1 MAAPSAWSGQVEET
15 VPARPRLDY
24 WLAQRHPALSRTQ
37 IQRLIRS
44 QQVSVDGRAARAS
57 VRLQPGQTV
66 TLARTELPRAEPL
79 PSYPLALDVL
89 YEDAALAIVNKPAGL
104 VMHPAPGHP
113 QRTLANAVMHRW
125 PDLQGNPDRTRP
137 GIVHRLDKDTSGLVV
152 IAKTHRT
159 LHALQDQFKQRR
171 VRKTYLT
178 LVDGF
183 LEPRAG
189 AIDVPLG
196 RHPRHRQRQ
205 AAFPAEDGAVRPGA
219 RPARS
224 LYRVTRYL
232 QRLAPSGTRPFSL
245 VEVEPETGRTHQIR
259 VHMAYLGHP
268 VVGDATY
275 GLRKPRLALSRHF
288 LHAAG
293 LAFQHPVRGQSM
305 QFRSSLPNDLAAC
318 VRALTEAR

>member
-1 MAAPSAWSGQVEET
+1 MAVPAAWSGQVEAAT
-15 VPARPRLDY
+15 ARPRLDY
-24 WLAQRHPALSRTQ
+24 WLAQRHPALSRTR

-44 QQVSVDGRAARAS
+44 EQVSVDGRAARAS
-57 VRLQPGQTV
+57 IRLQPGQTV
-66 TLARTELPRAEPL
+66 TLARTELPRAEEPL
-79 PSYPLALDVL
+79 PSYPLALNVI
-89 YEDAALAIVNKPAGL
+89 YEDAALAVIDKPAGL

-125 PDLQGNPDRTRP
+125 PDLQDNPDRTRP

-152 IAKTHRT
+152 IAKTHRA
-159 LHALQDQFKQRR
+159 LHALQDQFKRRR

-183 LEPRAG
+183 LEPRVG
-189 AIDVPLG
+189 VVDVPLG
-196 RHPRHRQRQ
+196 RHPRQRQRQ
-205 AAFPAEDGAVRPGA
+205 AAFPAEDGSCRPGA
-219 RPARS
+219 RQARS

-232 QRLAPSGTRPFSL
+232 QRLAPSGTWPFSL

-275 GLRKPRLALSRHF
+275 GLRKPRLPLPRHF
-288 LHAAG
+288 LHAAY
-293 LAFQHPVRGQSM
+293 LAFQHPVREQPM
-305 QFRSSLPNDLAAC
+305 QFHSSLPDDLAAC
-318 VRALTEAR
+318 VRALTAAR